1 MSDFTVRSDNVDVEQ
16 IMRQIRAR
24 IREKRGVD
32 YTEEEIRELANV
44 KLEKFI
50 DPKGVR
56 SNLLEEY
63 RQLNS
68 GEGSP
73 PNFAFG
79 EDTLFE
85 THRAPIR
92 WLRALL
98 RPFLKLLFNPNPLIK
113 ALNIQSELNARRP
126 RIDAL
131 NYEVIHNLVVELTR
145 TGVEVKSLTMRLE
158 SMASRLDFDER
169 RARALEGVVQYRAG
183 AVPPLQPPTGQD
195 QGRRDQGRRDQGQR
209 QQGSRDQGGRHQGQR
224 TQGQGPRDQGPRDQ
238 GPRDQGS
245 RDQSPR
251 DQGSRDQS
259 ARDQASRDQASRDQT
274 SRDQASRDQASRDQT
289 SRDQAS
295 RDQASR
301 DQASRDQAPREQIA
315 TDQAPRDQGP
325 REQAPPREAGA
336 STDATSPAPFQGNA
350 LDADGN
356 ERRARRRRR
365 RGRRRPGDRPAFA
378 EGSGTSTGETV
389 PGGDEDRDADA
400 AEPRSD
406 VALEGTT
413 AQAATAGIEDTPAS
427 PHPAPAAPAHESGEA
442 PARPAPA
449 PEPPSES

>member
-63 RQLNS
+63 RRLNTA
-68 GEGSP
+68 EEP
-73 PNFAFG
+73 LPNFAFE
-79 EDTLFE
+79 EDTMFE

-113 ALNIQSELNARRP
+113 ALHIQSELNARNAEHHARV
-126 RIDAL
+126 DAL
-131 NYEVIHNLVVELTR
+131 HYEVIHNLVVELTR
-145 TGVEVKSLTMRLE
+145 TGIEVKSLKMRLE

-183 AVPPLQPPTGQD
+183 AVPPLQPPSGQD
-195 QGRRDQGRRDQGQR
+195 QGRRDQGRRDQGPR
-209 QQGSRDQGGRHQGQR
+209 N
-224 TQGQGPRDQGPRDQ
+224 QGPRDQGPRNQGPRDQ

-245 RDQSPR
+245 RDQGSP
-251 DQGSRDQS
+251 DQGSRDQG
-259 ARDQASRDQASRDQT
+259 ARD
-274 SRDQASRDQASRDQT
+274 
-289 SRDQAS
+289 
-295 RDQASR
+295 
-301 DQASRDQAPREQIA
+301 P
-315 TDQAPRDQGP
+315 GP
-325 REQAPPREAGA
+325 REQAPR
-336 STDATSPAPFQGNA
+336 DQSPATEAPATEGFQGNA

-378 EGSGTSTGETV
+378 GDTTSAVFGQPSPREEGEAAGGGRSVEMGQPESDQVVDRRTPD
-389 PGGDEDRDADA
+389 PGPA
-400 AEPRSD
+400 SD
-406 VALEGTT
+406 SAPVA
-413 AQAATAGIEDTPAS
+413 AATPPDS
-427 PHPAPAAPAHESGEA
+427 
-442 PARPAPA
+442 
-449 PEPPSES
+449 PSES

>member
-63 RQLNS
+63 RRLNTA
-68 GEGSP
+68 EEP
-73 PNFAFG
+73 LPNFAFE
-79 EDTLFE
+79 EDTMFE

-113 ALNIQSELNARRP
+113 ALHIQSELNARNAEHHARV
-126 RIDAL
+126 DAL
-131 NYEVIHNLVVELTR
+131 HYEVIHNLVVELTR
-145 TGVEVKSLTMRLE
+145 TGIEVKSLKMRLE

-183 AVPPLQPPTGQD
+183 AVPPLQPPSGQD
-195 QGRRDQGRRDQGQR
+195 QGRRDQGRRDQGPRNQGPR
-209 QQGSRDQGGRHQGQR
+209 NQGPREQGPREQGSRDQG
-224 TQGQGPRDQGPRDQ
+224 
-238 GPRDQGS
+238 
-245 RDQSPR
+245 
-251 DQGSRDQS
+251 
-259 ARDQASRDQASRDQT
+259 AR
-274 SRDQASRDQASRDQT
+274 
-289 SRDQAS
+289 
-295 RDQASR
+295 
-301 DQASRDQAPREQIA
+301 E
-315 TDQAPRDQGP
+315 QGP
-325 REQAPPREAGA
+325 REQAPR
-336 STDATSPAPFQGNA
+336 DQSPAAEAPATATEGFQGNA
-350 LDADGN
+350 LDAEGN

-378 EGSGTSTGETV
+378 GDTTSAVFGEASPREEGEATGGRSVEMGQPQSDQVADRRT
-389 PGGDEDRDADA
+389 PDLGPAGDSA
-400 AEPRSD
+400 P
-406 VALEGTT
+406 VA
-413 AQAATAGIEDTPAS
+413 AATPPDS
-427 PHPAPAAPAHESGEA
+427 
-442 PARPAPA
+442 
-449 PEPPSES
+449 PSES